1 MRDVREVTQKAAEEA
16 WISSGRKNTVIIA
29 TGGGKSRLALNII
42 KRFDY
47 TSILLLTNATQLRD
61 VNWKDEFDKFGMSE
75 YWSRVNSQTYQAMY
89 NKEWDSYGLIILDEI
104 DYIGA
109 GPQYSKCLE
118 QAQKHGTNVLGLTG
132 FATEDKREVINQ
144 YFPICYEVS
153 REEMQEDQLLNKS
166 EFIFIEFPLS
176 KEKTIEQKLKKGG
189 TFKVSENDQYAYWD
203 KKFQQ
208 AMMVKQTLYKK
219 YRQEFTEPEG
229 QKDYQSAEWNF
240 KLTATKRKA
249 ILHNLNSSVKVVEEL
264 LKHIHSEE
272 GNKVI
277 IFSANTNQANKMI
290 NPYHSKS
297 EGIGLEDLNSG
308 KINTMTVVKKITR
321 GVNLHQVQWA
331 IRESFDG
338 SEETFQQSLG
348 RLLRLKPD
356 QVAKYIILLPL
367 VECMVRDTN
376 GVFRKQLIETQAHK
390 WVEKMLTS
398 AASIKPRV
406 IRLNTDYKLKDG
418 IKL

>member
-1 MRDVREVTQKAAEEA
+1 
-16 WISSGRKNTVIIA
+16 
-29 TGGGKSRLALNII
+29 
-42 KRFDY
+42 
-47 TSILLLTNATQLRD
+47 
-61 VNWKDEFDKFGMSE
+61 
-75 YWSRVNSQTYQAMY
+75 
-89 NKEWDSYGLIILDEI
+89 
-104 DYIGA
+104 
-109 GPQYSKCLE
+109 
-118 QAQKHGTNVLGLTG
+118 
-132 FATEDKREVINQ
+132 
-144 YFPICYEVS
+144 
-153 REEMQEDQLLNKS
+153 
-166 EFIFIEFPLS
+166 
-176 KEKTIEQKLKKGG
+176 
-189 TFKVSENDQYAYWD
+189 
-203 KKFQQ
+203 
-208 AMMVKQTLYKK
+208 
-219 YRQEFTEPEG
+219 
-229 QKDYQSAEWNF
+229 
-240 KLTATKRKA
+240 
-249 ILHNLNSSVKVVEEL
+249 
-264 LKHIHSEE
+264 
-272 GNKVI
+272 
-277 IFSANTNQANKMI
+277 MI

>member
-1 MRDVREVTQKAAEEA
+1 
-16 WISSGRKNTVIIA
+16 
-29 TGGGKSRLALNII
+29 
-42 KRFDY
+42 
-47 TSILLLTNATQLRD
+47 
-61 VNWKDEFDKFGMSE
+61 
-75 YWSRVNSQTYQAMY
+75 
-89 NKEWDSYGLIILDEI
+89 
-104 DYIGA
+104 
-109 GPQYSKCLE
+109 
-118 QAQKHGTNVLGLTG
+118 
-132 FATEDKREVINQ
+132 
-144 YFPICYEVS
+144 
-153 REEMQEDQLLNKS
+153 
-166 EFIFIEFPLS
+166 
-176 KEKTIEQKLKKGG
+176 
-189 TFKVSENDQYAYWD
+189 
-203 KKFQQ
+203 
-208 AMMVKQTLYKK
+208 MVKQTLYKK

-229 QKDYQSAEWNF
+229 QKDYQSAEWSF
-240 KLTATKRKA
+240 KLMATKRKA

-367 VECMVRDTN
+367 VECMVRDTG
-376 GVFRKQLIETQAHK
+376 GVFRKQLLETQAHK

-398 AASIKPRV
+398 AASVKPRV

-418 IKL
+418 IQL

>member
-1 MRDVREVTQKAAEEA
+1 MADVREKVQQEA
-16 WISSGRKNTVIIA
+16 KEAFLKSNRKNTIIA
-29 TGGGKSRLALNII
+29 SVGAGKSKIAIDVIKELNPA
-42 KRFDY
+42 
-47 TSILLLTNATQLRD
+47 TILLLTNAQQLRD
-61 VNWKDEFDKFGMSE
+61 INWKAEFEKFGVLE
-75 YWSRVNSQTYQAMY
+75 YWDKVASRTYQGTY
-89 NKEWDSYGLIILDEI
+89 NNPEVFAWDWDLIIMDEI
-104 DYIGA
+104 DFA
-109 GPQYSKCLE
+109 CTTEYSKCFSIP
-118 QAQKHGTNVLGLTG
+118 AKAVLGLTG
-132 FATEDKREVINQ
+132 FATEEKREMLNQ

-153 REEMQEDQLLNKS
+153 REEMQEGELLNKS

-229 QKDYQSAEWNF
+229 QKDYQSAEWSF
-240 KLTATKRKA
+240 KLIATKRKA
-249 ILHNLNSSVKVVEEL
+249 ILHNLNSSVKVVDEV

-272 GNKVI
+272 GNKVVV
-277 IFSANTNQANKMI
+277 FSANTNQANKLP

-297 EGIGLEDLNSG
+297 EGVGLEDLNSG
-308 KINTMTVVKKITR
+308 KINIMTVVKKITR
-321 GVNLHQVQWA
+321 GVNLHQVQWI

-348 RLLRLKPD
+348 RLLRLRPD

-367 VECMVRDTN
+367 VECMVR
-376 GVFRKQLIETQAHK
+376 GVDGKFSKQLLETQAHK
-390 WVEKMLTS
+390 WAQKMTAS
-398 AASIKPRV
+398 ATDVKPRY
-406 IRLNTDYKLKDG
+406 IRLGNDYKLKDG
-418 IKL
+418 IQL